1 MKRITLAALLLLCLP
16 SCVVVTLWKA
26 NQQTK
31 PHFSR

>member
-1 MKRITLAALLLLCLP
+1 MKLITLAALLLLCLP